1 MGSDVG
7 RGHVEG
13 SWWSTLP
20 SDFHYAVGSVKNVGF
35 YLSQSFIDLLLDR
48 CHQRYNK
55 VSLFT
60 ERNKMEADKSIFIRQ
75 GTNIKHIIST
85 APCWGYLSPITQCL
99 VKKKNLKFYSD
110 KILYLLHFF
119 FFKFSSH

>member
-85 APCWGYLSPITQCL
+85 APCWGHLSPITQCL
-99 VKKKNLKFYSD
+99 VKKKTLNFTQIKSCIYC
-110 KILYLLHFF
+110 IIFF
-119 FFKFSSH
+119 FF

>member
-1 MGSDVG
+1 M
-7 RGHVEG
+7 EG
-13 SWWSTLP
+13 SRWSTLP

-60 ERNKMEADKSIFIRQ
+60 ERNKMEADKSIFIRRE
-75 GTNIKHIIST
+75 TNIKHIISV
-85 APCWGYLSPITQCL
+85 APCWGASESYSLASCS
-99 VKKKNLKFYSD
+99 KKTLKFYSD
-110 KILYLLHFF
+110 KILYLLHYFIFF
-119 FFKFSSH
+119 FLI